1 MIGFRGILLNETKGT
16 GIMTQSFAGYEPYKG
31 KLQKHNKG
39 AIIASSP
46 GQATAYAIKE
56 FEKLGTFFVKHQ
68 SNVNNIKI
76 K

>member
-46 GQATAYAIKE
+46 G
-56 FEKLGTFFVKHQ
+56 
-68 SNVNNIKI
+68 
-76 K
+76 